1 MEKAAPLPGGLLFAR
16 EPGHS
21 GRNRRKPES
30 MPDPVASASSDPRLA
45 ELRPAG
51 PFSRW
56 ERMVAGRY
64 LRSKRRE
71 GGVALIGVIAY
82 VGIALA
88 VAVLII
94 VMSVMNGFRAE
105 LLSRILGFNGHVFV
119 TAAPASGL
127 DPASLAGRLAKLPG
141 VVQASPVIEGQVMAV
156 GDGQVSGAIVRG
168 VSRADLKA
176 TRLVA
181 DSISPGGLEGWGEGE
196 YGGDRVLVG
205 ERLAASLGL
214 RPGDPITLISPNGA
228 ATAFGDAPQRKT
240 FIVSGV
246 FSVGMSEY
254 DQTFLYMPI
263 EQAGLFFGRE
273 GAPDFIE
280 LRLSDPERAAALKA
294 EVAAMAGPAASV
306 SDWTER
312 NAAFW
317 GALKVE
323 RNVMRLILMMLVL
336 IAAANIISGL
346 IMLVKNKG
354 RDIAILRTM
363 GAGQGA
369 ILRIF
374 FMAGAAVGVAGA
386 LTGLALGV
394 VFCTYIGPI
403 QQAVEWVTGARV
415 FASDVYYLSRIP
427 ARIDWGEV
435 ALILGWSLA
444 AAFLATLPPAW
455 RASRLDPVEALRYE

>member
-1 MEKAAPLPGGLLFAR
+1 
-16 EPGHS
+16 
-21 GRNRRKPES
+21 
-30 MPDPVASASSDPRLA
+30 MPDAHAHEAFDV
-45 ELRPAG
+45 RPAG

-71 GGVALIGVIAY
+71 GGVAMIGVIAY

-119 TAAPASGL
+119 ASSPASGL
-127 DPASLAGRLAKLPG
+127 DTAALTRSLSGLPG
-141 VVQASPVIEGQVMAV
+141 VVQAAPVIEGQVMAV

-168 VSRADLKA
+168 VARADLLA

-181 DSISPGGLEGWGEGE
+181 DNVTPGGLKGWGEGE

-205 ERLAASLGL
+205 ERLAAGLGL
-214 RPGDPITLISPNGA
+214 RPGDPITLISPTGA

-240 FIVSGV
+240 FIVSGL

-254 DQTFLYMPI
+254 DQSFLYMPI
-263 EQAGLFFGRE
+263 EQAALFFGRE

-280 LRLSDPERAAALKA
+280 LRLSDPDRAAAVKSQ
-294 EVAAMAGPAASV
+294 AAALAGPAASV

-323 RNVMRLILMMLVL
+323 RNVMRLILMMLVV

-386 LTGLALGV
+386 LTGLLLGV

-427 ARIDWGEV
+427 ARIDWAEV
-435 ALILGWSLA
+435 LLILGWSLA

>member
-1 MEKAAPLPGGLLFAR
+1 
-16 EPGHS
+16 
-21 GRNRRKPES
+21 
-30 MPDPVASASSDPRLA
+30 MPDPIASDVPDV
-45 ELRPAG
+45 RPAG

-71 GGVALIGVIAY
+71 GGVAMIGVIAY

-94 VMSVMNGFRAE
+94 VMSVMNGFRTE

-119 TAAPASGL
+119 SASPASGL
-127 DPASLAGRLAKLPG
+127 DTAGLTRQLSGLPG
-141 VVQASPVIEGQVMAV
+141 VVQAAPVIEGQVMAV
-156 GDGQVSGAIVRG
+156 GDGSVSGAIVRG
-168 VSRADLKA
+168 VSRADLAA

-181 DSISPGGLEGWGEGE
+181 DNVTPGGLDGWGEGE
-196 YGGDRVLVG
+196 YGGDRVLLG

-214 RPGDPITLISPNGA
+214 RPGDPITLISPTGA

-240 FIVSGV
+240 FIVSGL

-254 DQTFLYMPI
+254 DQSFLYMPI

-280 LRLSDPERAAALKA
+280 LRLSDPEGAAAVKAQAAAL
-294 EVAAMAGPAASV
+294 AGPAASV

-323 RNVMRLILMMLVL
+323 RNVMRLILMMLVV

-386 LTGLALGV
+386 LTGLLLGV

-427 ARIDWGEV
+427 ARIDWAEV
-435 ALILGWSLA
+435 VLILGWSLA

>member
-1 MEKAAPLPGGLLFAR
+1 MEKAAQLPGGLLFAD
-16 EPGHS
+16 ETGHS
-21 GRNRRKPES
+21 GRVFRKSEP
-30 MPDPVASASSDPRLA
+30 MPDAHAHEAFDV
-45 ELRPAG
+45 RPAG

-71 GGVALIGVIAY
+71 GGVAMIGVIAY

-119 TAAPASGL
+119 ASSPASGL
-127 DPASLAGRLAKLPG
+127 DTAALTRSLSGLPG
-141 VVQASPVIEGQVMAV
+141 VIQAAPVIEGHVMAV

-168 VSRADLKA
+168 VARDDLLA

-181 DSISPGGLEGWGEGE
+181 DNVTPGGLKGWGEGE

-214 RPGDPITLISPNGA
+214 RAGDPITLISPTGA

-240 FIVSGV
+240 FIVSGL

-254 DQTFLYMPI
+254 DQSFLYMPI
-263 EQAGLFFGRE
+263 EQAALFFGRE

-280 LRLSDPERAAALKA
+280 LRLSDPDRAAAVKSQ
-294 EVAAMAGPAASV
+294 AAALAGPAASV

-312 NAAFW
+312 NAAYW

-323 RNVMRLILMMLVL
+323 RNVMRLILMMLVV

-386 LTGLALGV
+386 LTGLLLGV

-427 ARIDWGEV
+427 ARIDWAEV
-435 ALILGWSLA
+435 LQILGWSLA

>member
-1 MEKAAPLPGGLLFAR
+1 
-16 EPGHS
+16 
-21 GRNRRKPES
+21 
-30 MPDPVASASSDPRLA
+30 MPDPIASDVPDV
-45 ELRPAG
+45 RPAG

-71 GGVALIGVIAY
+71 GGVAMIGVIAY

-94 VMSVMNGFRAE
+94 VMSVMNGFRTE

-119 TAAPASGL
+119 ASSPASGL
-127 DPASLAGRLAKLPG
+127 DTVALTRQLSGLPG
-141 VVQASPVIEGQVMAV
+141 VVQAAPVIEGQVMAV
-156 GDGQVSGAIVRG
+156 GDGQVTGAIVRG
-168 VSRADLKA
+168 VSRADLAA

-181 DSISPGGLEGWGEGE
+181 ENVTPGGLEGWGEGE
-196 YGGDRVLVG
+196 YGGDRVLLG

-214 RPGDPITLISPNGA
+214 RPGDPITLISPTGA

-240 FIVSGV
+240 FIVSGL

-254 DQTFLYMPI
+254 DQSFLYMPI

-280 LRLSDPERAAALKA
+280 LRLSDPERAAEVKAQAAAL
-294 EVAAMAGPAASV
+294 AGPAASV

-323 RNVMRLILMMLVL
+323 RNVMRLILMMLVV

-386 LTGLALGV
+386 LTGLLLGV

-427 ARIDWGEV
+427 ARIDWAEV
-435 ALILGWSLA
+435 VLILGWSLA

>member
-1 MEKAAPLPGGLLFAR
+1 
-16 EPGHS
+16 
-21 GRNRRKPES
+21 
-30 MPDPVASASSDPRLA
+30 MPDPIASDVPDV
-45 ELRPAG
+45 RPAG

-71 GGVALIGVIAY
+71 GGVAMIGVIAY

-94 VMSVMNGFRAE
+94 VMSVMNGFRTE

-119 TAAPASGL
+119 STAPASGL
-127 DPASLAGRLAKLPG
+127 DTAGLTRQLSGLPG
-141 VVQASPVIEGQVMAV
+141 VVQAAPVIEGQVMAV
-156 GDGQVSGAIVRG
+156 GDGSVSGAIVRG
-168 VSRADLKA
+168 VSRADLAA

-181 DSISPGGLEGWGEGE
+181 DNVTPGGLDGWGEGE
-196 YGGDRVLVG
+196 YGGDRVLLG

-214 RPGDPITLISPNGA
+214 RPGDPITLISPTGA

-240 FIVSGV
+240 FIVSGL

-254 DQTFLYMPI
+254 DQSFLYMPI

-280 LRLSDPERAAALKA
+280 LRLSDPERAAEVKA
-294 EVAAMAGPAASV
+294 QAASLAGPAASV

-312 NAAFW
+312 NAAYW
-317 GALKVE
+317 GALQVE
-323 RNVMRLILMMLVL
+323 RNVMRLILMMLVV

-386 LTGLALGV
+386 LTGLLLGV

-427 ARIDWGEV
+427 ARIDWAEV
-435 ALILGWSLA
+435 VLILGWSLA

>member
-1 MEKAAPLPGGLLFAR
+1 
-16 EPGHS
+16 
-21 GRNRRKPES
+21 
-30 MPDPVASASSDPRLA
+30 MPDPIASDVPDV
-45 ELRPAG
+45 RPAG

-71 GGVALIGVIAY
+71 GGVAMIGVIAY

-94 VMSVMNGFRAE
+94 VMSVMNGFRTE

-119 TAAPASGL
+119 ASSPASGL
-127 DPASLAGRLAKLPG
+127 DTVALTRQLSGLPG
-141 VVQASPVIEGQVMAV
+141 VVQAAPVIEGQVMAV
-156 GDGQVSGAIVRG
+156 GDGQVTGAIVRG
-168 VSRADLKA
+168 VSRADLEA

-181 DSISPGGLEGWGEGE
+181 DNVTPGGLEGWGEGE
-196 YGGDRVLVG
+196 YGGDRVLLG

-214 RPGDPITLISPNGA
+214 RPGDPITLISPTGA

-240 FIVSGV
+240 FIVSGL

-254 DQTFLYMPI
+254 DQSFLYMPI

-280 LRLSDPERAAALKA
+280 LRLSDPERAAEVKAQAAAL
-294 EVAAMAGPAASV
+294 AGPAASV

-386 LTGLALGV
+386 LTGLLLGV

-427 ARIDWGEV
+427 ARIDWAEV
-435 ALILGWSLA
+435 VLILGWSLA

-455 RASRLDPVEALRYE
+455 RASRLDP

>member
-1 MEKAAPLPGGLLFAR
+1 
-16 EPGHS
+16 
-21 GRNRRKPES
+21 
-30 MPDPVASASSDPRLA
+30 MPDPLAPEVSD
-45 ELRPAG
+45 LRPAG

-71 GGVALIGVIAY
+71 GGVAMIGVIAY

-119 TAAPASGL
+119 ASSPASGL
-127 DPASLAGRLAKLPG
+127 DTAALTRSLSGLPG
-141 VVQASPVIEGQVMAV
+141 VVQAAPVIEGQVMAV

-168 VSRADLKA
+168 VARADLLA

-181 DSISPGGLEGWGEGE
+181 DNVTPGGLKGWGEGE

-205 ERLAASLGL
+205 ERLAAGLGL
-214 RPGDPITLISPNGA
+214 RPGDPITLISPTGA

-240 FIVSGV
+240 FIVSGL

-254 DQTFLYMPI
+254 DQSFLYMPI
-263 EQAGLFFGRE
+263 EQAALFFGRE

-280 LRLSDPERAAALKA
+280 LRLSDPDRAAAVKSQ
-294 EVAAMAGPAASV
+294 AAALAGPAASV

-323 RNVMRLILMMLVL
+323 RNVMRLILMMLVV

-386 LTGLALGV
+386 LTGLLLGV

-427 ARIDWGEV
+427 ARIDWAEV
-435 ALILGWSLA
+435 LLILGWSLA

>member
-1 MEKAAPLPGGLLFAR
+1 
-16 EPGHS
+16 
-21 GRNRRKPES
+21 
-30 MPDPVASASSDPRLA
+30 MPDAHAHEAFDV
-45 ELRPAG
+45 RPAG

-71 GGVALIGVIAY
+71 GGVAMIGVIAY

-119 TAAPASGL
+119 ASSPASGL
-127 DPASLAGRLAKLPG
+127 DTAALTRSLSGLPG
-141 VVQASPVIEGQVMAV
+141 VVQAAPVIEGQVMAV

-168 VSRADLKA
+168 VARDDLLA

-181 DSISPGGLEGWGEGE
+181 DNVTPGGLKGWGEGE

-214 RPGDPITLISPNGA
+214 RAGDPITLISPTGA

-240 FIVSGV
+240 FIVSGL

-254 DQTFLYMPI
+254 DQSFLYMPI
-263 EQAGLFFGRE
+263 EQAALFFGRE

-280 LRLSDPERAAALKA
+280 LRLSDPDRAAAVKSQ
-294 EVAAMAGPAASV
+294 AAALAGPAASV

-312 NAAFW
+312 NAAYW

-323 RNVMRLILMMLVL
+323 RNVMRLILMMLVV

-386 LTGLALGV
+386 LTGLLLGV

-427 ARIDWGEV
+427 ARIDWAEV
-435 ALILGWSLA
+435 LLILGWSLA